1 MEKDNKKNFIQKISK
16 GKKIAKDQF
25 VICILAGILL
35 IVIAMPTSKNP
46 VKQNNKSVLL
56 DSETDI
62 IEVKEQKEYNST
74 YAGEEITSVEEYE
87 RYVENKLEHAISVME
102 GAGKVKVMVTV
113 NSSKELV
120 VEKDIPMTRNNTVEN
135 DAEGG
140 NRTINELED
149 MEETVY
155 SKESDGSSHPYVI
168 KTLQPVVE
176 GVVVVAQGGGSQ
188 TVSKN
193 IVEVIVALFDIEPHK
208 IKVVKMKS
216 E

>member
-135 DAEGG
+135 DSEGG

-155 SKESDGSSHPYVI
+155 SKESDGSSHPYVV

-193 IVEVIVALFDIEPHK
+193 IAEVIVALFDIEPHK